1 MIAFTNHALDHL
13 MTSVLDAGIT
23 DKVVRLGSRSSDER
37 MAQYSLEALELVV
50 GKSRLDRSFG
60 HHHRE
65 LKLVEEELKQL
76 MKNFTRSEVTSDEVM
91 TYLQVQY
98 PEHYEYLFQPP
109 PWILAVKSL
118 DDNMG
123 WERAGKRGRH
133 VIDDNSTYT
142 FWLSGGDLRFLSTP
156 NEAQVEIP
164 LVPEV
169 QTGSTNRFSALQE
182 LEVDVAGI
190 SISEPTSEDY
200 EDNEGDEQE
209 PWERYWEDNR
219 PPSKLNLP
227 PSSSQPVRASPPLVD
242 PSQIQITDLR
252 SPDTFFAAHGIDQI
266 PSVPT
271 LDRPLDELLANGEIW
286 TLSMTERGRLSSYWI
301 QHVRDSLHQNHLD
314 DFASLRKKYA
324 DKLQVYNEGK
334 NEVRLRSG
342 KHFDSETN

>member
-1 MIAFTNHALDHL
+1 MIAFTNHALDHF

-60 HHHRE
+60 HHYRE

-76 MKNFTRSEVTSDEVM
+76 MKNFTRTEITSDEVM

-98 PEHYEYLFQPP
+98 PEHYEYLSQPP
-109 PWILAVKSL
+109 PWILVVKSL
-118 DDNMG
+118 DDNTG

-133 VIDDNSTYT
+133 AIDDNSTYM
-142 FWLSGGDLRFLSTP
+142 FWLSGEDLRFLSTP
-156 NEAQVEIP
+156 NEPQVETP

-182 LEVDVAGI
+182 LEVDVASI
-190 SISEPTSEDY
+190 SIPEETSEDN
-200 EDNEGDEQE
+200 EDDEGDEQE
-209 PWERYWEDNR
+209 PWERYWEENQ
-219 PPSKLNLP
+219 PPRELNLP
-227 PSSSQPVRASPPLVD
+227 PPPLSQPVRVSPPLVD
-242 PSQIQITDLR
+242 PSRIQIADLR
-252 SPDTFFAAHGIDQI
+252 SPDAFFAAHGIDQI
-266 PSVPT
+266 PSIPT

-301 QHVRDSLHQNHLD
+301 QHVRESLHQNHLD
-314 DFASLRKKYA
+314 DFASLREKYA

-334 NEVRLRSG
+334 NEVCLRS
-342 KHFDSETN
+342 E